1 MIIFFEKGRL
11 GNQLIQYIG
20 LKNLF
25 PRENLI
31 FFGCES
37 LLKVF
42 KNLNSFFLKKE
53 NISQHTF
60 VLIKRIVFF
69 LVKIRIF
76 GKIEEHRSKNKYKV
90 IAKKGLFWKIFIVID
105 FYYNLKDVNK
115 NTSPPLIKSNL
126 IKQAKNWFQ
135 LRKINFKDS
144 PIVFVDIRRGDYINF
159 PSKKFPAVL
168 NLKWYKKAMRL
179 MKTKIKN
186 PIFILMSDDKYYL
199 EDIFNES
206 KTFHICDVKPEVKIA
221 IMSLCNYG
229 ILSASTFSWIGSYYS
244 ILNNASRNF
253 FIAPKYWIYHRIKKN
268 HISFDSDFINYI

>member
-69 LVKIRIF
+69 LVKIEFLEKSRNIDLKINIKLSQKKDFF
-76 GKIEEHRSKNKYKV
+76 GKF
-90 IAKKGLFWKIFIVID
+90 L
-105 FYYNLKDVNK
+105 
-115 NTSPPLIKSNL
+115 
-126 IKQAKNWFQ
+126 
-135 LRKINFKDS
+135 
-144 PIVFVDIRRGDYINF
+144 
-159 PSKKFPAVL
+159 
-168 NLKWYKKAMRL
+168 
-179 MKTKIKN
+179 
-186 PIFILMSDDKYYL
+186 
-199 EDIFNES
+199 
-206 KTFHICDVKPEVKIA
+206 
-221 IMSLCNYG
+221 
-229 ILSASTFSWIGSYYS
+229 
-244 ILNNASRNF
+244 
-253 FIAPKYWIYHRIKKN
+253 
-268 HISFDSDFINYI
+268 